1 MSNKLIGLSIGIFA
15 LIVAGMF
22 GFAYLK
28 KAEAPAALPQSETPV
43 VDGYSITRIEGT
55 HFLNN
60 GVHTII
66 GELTLPTPCDL
77 LTATSSVSGVTN
89 EKVLLSFSVLN
100 TSTNC
105 SQQVTPARYKVT
117 AIASSSATFSAEFM
131 GKAVELNLT
140 EAAPGETPEQF
151 ELYIKG

>member
-1 MSNKLIGLSIGIFA
+1 MSNKLIALIIGIFA

-22 GFAYLK
+22 GFAYLQ
-28 KAEAPAALPQSETPV
+28 KAEAPTELPQNETPV
-43 VDGYSITRIEGT
+43 VDTYSITRIEGT
-55 HFLNN
+55 HFYGN
-60 GVHTII
+60 GLHTII
-66 GELTLPTPCDL
+66 GELSLPTACDL
-77 LTATSSVSGVTN
+77 LTATSSVSGVTS
-89 EKVLLSFSVLN
+89 EKVLLSFSVVN

-105 SQQVTPARYKVT
+105 APQPTQARFKIT

-140 EAAPGETPEQF
+140 EAAPGETPETF